1 MRADEYTGG
10 YIIAESPLDLLKYAA
25 DVVTDT
31 ADRIDRHEVLRS
43 GQRAWIGDL
52 NFFSEI
58 SGFREPVSLDQD
70 DFNVTVRRRLIIM
83 INYFLFS
90 LTPFG

>member
-31 ADRIDRHEVLRS
+31 ANRIDRHEVLRL
-43 GQRAWIGDL
+43 AEPACIGDL
-52 NFFSEI
+52 YFSSEI

-70 DFNVTVRRRLIIM
+70 DFNVTVRRRLILM
-83 INYFLFS
+83 INY
-90 LTPFG
+90 